1 MVEGSQKPKFSTRL
15 KYPVTFP
22 LLNDKIVMKTWHNG
36 GYLPDIFIANIPEN
50 PFVDG
55 WFNINYLQSTG
66 GNLPFTWV
74 AVSNSRSAC
83 TESRPPSE
91 GNGTKSCS
99 AITLG
104 F

>member
-74 AVSNSRSAC
+74 VAINQGLDVRNSAS
-83 TESRPPSE
+83 
-91 GNGTKSCS
+91 
-99 AITLG
+99 
-104 F
+104 